1 MKYRIFGITAAVL
14 MIAAVILC
22 LYIDADEKDVSRY
35 HQHMSARQP
44 DEGCDCDGSELC
56 THLPILIIDTDGKDI
71 PGEPLSDEGKPL
83 TAQDEEYEYTEVT
96 LAEDGSKTILTDVS
110 VIDHKFFLINDLVFS
125 CAK

>member
-56 THLPILIIDTDGKDI
+56 THLPLLIIDTGGKEI
-71 PGEPLSDEGKPL
+71 PGVPLNDSSP
-83 TAQDEEYEYTEVT
+83 DEEVFST
-96 LAEDGSKTILTDVS
+96 AEDGSTTIQASLK
-110 VIDHKFFLINDLVFS
+110 VIDNGDSNNHPGYNKS
-125 CAK
+125 